1 LREAARHLRLD
12 AEYQQQQ
19 LQVSPEALR
28 TDTLFG
34 LVHDPDAQ
42 HTVLKVLPNEP
53 AAVRK
58 LVLQRLAIAPY
69 WLDAKDVDVTI
80 GRMIASDPDP
90 KVVMQA
96 AESLWRIQAARLLRD
111 IDQRLAAE
119 QKIGAAQFV
128 GPLLDLQE
136 QYQGLK
142 QPVLLPNFLRRVPP
156 IFALKPADQSVRVV
170 AIGDFGSGTPEQAA
184 VAESVARV
192 HREQPFDF
200 GVTLGDNFYPTGAH
214 SLDDA
219 YWQDRWERPYG
230 VLGIPFYASFGNH
243 DWNYYADSPAAEIL
257 YTTKSR
263 SWRFPAPYYSYTA
276 GSVQFFAINTQEI
289 TERQRLWLKQALE
302 TSRARWKVVY
312 GHVPY
317 INTGVPEYVVTRQ
330 IEALFGEMRNRAD
343 VYLAGH
349 HHAMEH
355 LKPID
360 GVQLFVSGGGGAPT
374 YEVNRDDPRALFA
387 RQSFGF
393 LTLQADVSTLA
404 IRFYDASAQE
414 IYRYSIRK

>member
-1 LREAARHLRLD
+1 
-12 AEYQQQQ
+12 
-19 LQVSPEALR
+19 
-28 TDTLFG
+28 
-34 LVHDPDAQ
+34 
-42 HTVLKVLPNEP
+42 
-53 AAVRK
+53 
-58 LVLQRLAIAPY
+58 
-69 WLDAKDVDVTI
+69 
-80 GRMIASDPDP
+80 
-90 KVVMQA
+90 
-96 AESLWRIQAARLLRD
+96 
-111 IDQRLAAE
+111 
-119 QKIGAAQFV
+119 
-128 GPLLDLQE
+128 
-136 QYQGLK
+136 
-142 QPVLLPNFLRRVPP
+142 
-156 IFALKPADQSVRVV
+156 
-170 AIGDFGSGTPEQAA
+170 
-184 VAESVARV
+184 
-192 HREQPFDF
+192 
-200 GVTLGDNFYPTGAH
+200 
-214 SLDDA
+214 
-219 YWQDRWERPYG
+219 
-230 VLGIPFYASFGNH
+230 
-243 DWNYYADSPAAEIL
+243 
-257 YTTKSR
+257 
-263 SWRFPAPYYSYTA
+263 
-276 GSVQFFAINTQEI
+276 VQFFAINTQEI